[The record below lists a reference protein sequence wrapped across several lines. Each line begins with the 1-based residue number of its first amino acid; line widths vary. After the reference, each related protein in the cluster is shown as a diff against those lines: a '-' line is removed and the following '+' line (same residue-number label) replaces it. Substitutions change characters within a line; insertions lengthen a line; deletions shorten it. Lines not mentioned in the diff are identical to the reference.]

1 MQSTFLNRIT
11 LRLGCGVWRCALTW
25 GRQGK
30 RTFGKLE
37 GDLIT
42 DVVDGDVREEAFV
55 GESAEEDH
63 LGLANAHRR
72 VPAARDRKTVRL
84 LLGGQ
89 GWI

>member
-1 MQSTFLNRIT
+1 M
-11 LRLGCGVWRCALTW
+11 
-25 GRQGK
+25 
-30 RTFGKLE
+30 
-37 GDLIT
+37 IT

>member
-1 MQSTFLNRIT
+1 MQVWSDVGDANWLGRRT
-11 LRLGCGVWRCALTW
+11 L
-25 GRQGK
+25 
-30 RTFGKLE
+30 GKLE

-42 DVVDGDVREEAFV
+42 DVVDGDVREEALV

-72 VPAARDRKTVRL
+72 VPAARDRKNCEVVV
-84 LLGGQ
+84 GGQ

>member
-1 MQSTFLNRIT
+1 
-11 LRLGCGVWRCALTW
+11 
-25 GRQGK
+25 
-30 RTFGKLE
+30 LE

-63 LGLANAHRR
+63 LGLAYAHRR